1 MIYIEKK
8 IKSEDILRGNLTK
21 EKYLELSGADVNVVG
36 LSTYFILSAFCI
48 CLTKLKPVSLSVIN
62 EHIILELS

>member
-8 IKSEDILRGNLTK
+8 IKSEDILGGNLTK

-36 LSTYFILSAFCI
+36 LSTYFILSAF
-48 CLTKLKPVSLSVIN
+48 SSVLPN
-62 EHIILELS
+62 